1 MKNLITALFA
11 LLILSSIAICQQK
24 GKKKEEEKPPTQKE
38 MDEMMKEMQKAMGEM
53 SAEDKKAMDSLGIKL
68 PDANTMKKNMS
79 GVTDAQ
85 LKKAWEDEN
94 RIVPA
99 RDATRIATISAS
111 PLTASSVSAFI
122 TNQHNFTASRL
133 LPASKTLGEKL
144 YAQLIAKGL
153 NSAAIGNN
161 AAGLWIMGRIQPA
174 LYIMGKVCTED
185 ISNSDN
191 LNNYASMLSMC
202 GAEQKAIPILNYL
215 NSKFRRNSTILNNL
229 GQAWFGLGEIN
240 KAEKYLDSVIR
251 IYGYHPQATL
261 TKSFIEESKG
271 NKMEAINLVK
281 KSLAHSYS
289 QEKEERLRKMGDKL
303 TSKNVSLPNK
313 SKADPLNLGGFSPPP
328 FPKSVEECIALKPV
342 WAEFRQQ
349 LEARGAQLKKQ
360 VDAALIKSDE
370 MHQKRA
376 NDNIAMVKASIAAG
390 SPQGNIDMVPI
401 HASEA
406 YLKQQE
412 VTDEYN
418 RKLTEFGKKSAPIF
432 SGKLVQLKTEYD
444 KIMEKLREEDNEQTG
459 EGLPN
464 KDFCPRYKEASDKY
478 LNAVNSEKEAIFKEY
493 LTITKPYL
501 NDLTYWQMYSEWP
514 EKYEVYKLSAMIG
527 WLGMLKANPPYTF
540 ESITEYKCAKPKQSK
555 GGPLANFD
563 DVACK
568 YHSEIR
574 LFVGT
579 MRSDCSRFTTEIDL
593 GFIKAGLK
601 QDMDKETFADQFMN
615 CNVEVGAKIGRDVK
629 LGPVTVEASA
639 GARVGFEIDRT
650 GVKDVYVVG
659 GVKAGAGSNIISGAS
674 DALGTPSS
682 MMGQG
687 VSDVSLEGGMEG
699 RISLVSGKASAYG
712 VGIFAK

>member
-1 MKNLITALFA
+1 MKKLLLAVFA
-11 LLILSSIAICQQK
+11 LVMLSSIAMSQQK

-38 MDEMMKEMQKAMGEM
+38 MDEMMKEMQKAMGEI
-53 SAEDKKAMDSLGIKL
+53 SAEDKKAMDSMGIKL

-79 GVTDAQ
+79 GVSDAQ
-85 LKKAWEDEN
+85 LKKAWEDES

-144 YAQLIAKGL
+144 YAQLKAKGL

-174 LYIMGKVCTED
+174 LFIMGKVCTED

-215 NSKFRRNSTILNNL
+215 NSKFPRNSTILNNL

-240 KAEKYLDSVIR
+240 KADKYLDSVIR
-251 IYGYHPQATL
+251 IYAYHPQATL

-271 NKMEAINLVK
+271 NKTEAIILVK
-281 KSLAHSYS
+281 KSLQHSYS
-289 QEKEERLRKMGDKL
+289 KEKEDRLRKMGHKL
-303 TSKNVSLPNK
+303 TSKDFSLPGK
-313 SKADPLNLGGFSPPP
+313 SKPDPLNLGGFNTPP
-328 FPKSVEECIALKPV
+328 FPKSVEACIALKPV
-342 WAEFRQQ
+342 WIEYRQMLDERIGKLKNQ
-349 LEARGAQLKKQ
+349 L
-360 VDAALIKSDE
+360 DAADKVAND
-370 MHQKRA
+370 MHQKRMKE
-376 NDNIAMVKASIAAG
+376 NISMINASVAAG
-390 SPQGNIDMVPI
+390 APQGTINIVPMHI
-401 HASEA
+401 SEA
-406 YLKQQE
+406 SLHMGE
-412 VTDEYN
+412 VSDEFN
-418 RKLTEFGKKSAPIF
+418 RKLSDYGRKAAALL
-432 SGKLVQLKTEYD
+432 SGRLVQLKTDYD
-444 KIMEKLREEDNEQTG
+444 KEIEKLQKEDGEQTG

-464 KDFCPRYKEASDKY
+464 KDFCPRFRDASDKF
-478 LNAVNSEKEAIFKEY
+478 LNAYNSEKESIFKEWMGI
-493 LTITKPYL
+493 LKTYL

-514 EKYEVYKLSAMIG
+514 EKYETYKLAAMIK
-527 WLGMLKANPPYTF
+527 WLEELRVNAPHSF
-540 ESITEYKCAKPKQSK
+540 ESITQYKCQPPKPVK

-568 YHSEIR
+568 YHSEIK
-574 LFVGT
+574 LILGT

-601 QDMDKETFADQFMN
+601 QDMDKETFADQFMS

-639 GARVGFEIDRT
+639 GARVGFEIDRS

-659 GVKAGAGSNIISGAS
+659 GVKAGAGSNIIGAAS
-674 DALGTPSS
+674 DALGTPAS

-699 RISLVSGKASAYG
+699 RISLISGRGSIYG
-712 VGIFAK
+712 IGIFEK